1 MFMIRSALTALA
13 LILVAASNGEPVHAL
28 QQPTTHVMVEGETL
42 AQLAR
47 QYLGDPA
54 RWQEIARANG
64 IADPHRVQ
72 VGAELAIPATDGAG
86 FPETAGAAE
95 PTESA
100 EAGQS
105 ARPEPARAEPAEPAE
120 SIAEAQPAAPPEQ
133 QDREERAWRIE
144 QADRT
149 SPSGRSTAFR
159 SEEAGRRRN
168 QVQSRDAHQRMAVP
182 QDAFY
187 SAEWLVP
194 SLSRPL
200 GSGTL
205 RNFVAMEGARRFQ
218 GVTARPFD
226 ELEIAVDTDFS
237 PREGQELQVFRV
249 VRQIEGL
256 GWVVRPTGSV
266 TVLRDEGESVVGMV
280 NRQFAPI
287 ALGDQVRP
295 VPDFPLSP
303 GQEAQ
308 DVQVGSLSATILEW
322 GDPHQLQQFGDVA
335 FLDVG
340 TRDGVAVGDEF
351 VVAAQTE
358 GGVSPNVAGR
368 LQVVGVSETVASARV
383 VQQDGPV
390 FDTGVTV
397 YLAKKMR

>member
-1 MFMIRSALTALA
+1 MVRSAMTALA
-13 LILVAASNGEPVHAL
+13 LILVVASTWEPVHAL

-47 QYLGDPA
+47 QYLGDA
-54 RWQEIARANG
+54 GRWSEIAQLNG
-64 IADPHRVQ
+64 IADPHRVH
-72 VGAELAIPATDGAG
+72 VGAELAIPASDGAG
-86 FPETAGAAE
+86 IPETGEDSEGSPSSQTVASTGPEPAPAQSAEVTQPPVEAQSAAE
-95 PTESA
+95 P
-100 EAGQS
+100 
-105 ARPEPARAEPAEPAE
+105 ARPDH
-120 SIAEAQPAAPPEQ
+120 EA
-133 QDREERAWRIE
+133 RAWRIE

-149 SPSGRSTAFR
+149 SPSGKSTAFR
-159 SEEAGRRRN
+159 SEESNRRRN
-168 QVQSRDAHQRMAVP
+168 QVRSRDEHQRMAVP

-194 SLSRPL
+194 GPSRPM

-205 RNFVAMEGARRFQ
+205 QDFVAIEGARRFQ

-226 ELEIAVDTDFS
+226 ELEITLDEGFS

-266 TVLRDEGESVVGMV
+266 TVLRDEGASVVGEV

-287 ALGDQVRP
+287 ALGDHVRL
-295 VPDFPLSP
+295 VPDFPLRP

-308 DVQVGSLSATILEW
+308 DVEVGSLSATILEW
-322 GDPHQLQQFGDVA
+322 GDPHQLQQFGDIA

-340 TRDGVAVGDEF
+340 ARDGVAVGDEF
-351 VVAAQTE
+351 VVAAKTAD
-358 GGVSPNVAGR
+358 GVSPNVAGR
-368 LQVVGVSETVASARV
+368 LQVVGVSESVASARV
-383 VQQDGPV
+383 LQQDGPV

-397 YLAKKMR
+397 HLAKKMR